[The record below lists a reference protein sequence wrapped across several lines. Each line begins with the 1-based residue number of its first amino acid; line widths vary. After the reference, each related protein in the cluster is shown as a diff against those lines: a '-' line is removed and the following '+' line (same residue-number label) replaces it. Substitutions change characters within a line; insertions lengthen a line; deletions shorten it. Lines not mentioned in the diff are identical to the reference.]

1 MKRKFYIILLALTIP
16 LIAFSHIT
24 RPCTIYLKSGEVIP
38 EMRGTYNNKN
48 FKYYK
53 KVGDNYNK
61 IKIEL
66 LDSVL
71 LTEESGNIT
80 KLRFLPVIGEKK
92 LQVVEQIVIGK
103 LELYQQIANNQH
115 SVYYQ
120 YFIREKNQEKLTK
133 IETSRFGSTKAKSI
147 LFPFIEDCHQLV
159 NKIEN
164 DVFKVIS
171 DITLI
176 IGTYNIT
183 CGLNKK

>member
-16 LIAFSHIT
+16 LIAFSQIT

-80 KLRFLPVIGEKK
+80 KLRFLPVIGEK
-92 LQVVEQIVIGK
+92 
-103 LELYQQIANNQH
+103 
-115 SVYYQ
+115 
-120 YFIREKNQEKLTK
+120 
-133 IETSRFGSTKAKSI
+133 TSG
-147 LFPFIEDCHQLV
+147 C
-159 NKIEN
+159 
-164 DVFKVIS
+164 
-171 DITLI
+171 
-176 IGTYNIT
+176 
-183 CGLNKK
+183 